1 MRTMVPMMKK
11 LAAWAAIIAVPT
23 AVTGWFGQNVPYP
36 GFSQP
41 YGVWMSL
48 AMIIA
53 GSLALYMVF
62 RKYDWI

>member
-1 MRTMVPMMKK
+1 
-11 LAAWAAIIAVPT
+11 
-23 AVTGWFGQNVPYP
+23 VPYP

>member
-1 MRTMVPMMKK
+1 
-11 LAAWAAIIAVPT
+11 
-23 AVTGWFGQNVPYP
+23 VPYT
-36 GFSQP
+36 GFGQP

-48 AMIIA
+48 GMIVL